1 MKGVSKRK
9 GGWMEI
15 TAWND
20 SEREIF
26 VIGRAVRKESFPTHW
41 HDACKK
47 VLGKFKEPIASLNR
61 DRS

>member
-1 MKGVSKRK
+1 
-9 GGWMEI
+9 MEI